1 MKYFGS
7 FRNEKFPSL
16 KRLTYR
22 ISSFSGIDARPDIV
36 PKNLS
41 IGSYGYN
48 IHLGRGKLTD
58 SYGVCIAA
66 GKNGESLP
74 TLQSE
79 GEKILRVH
87 RHFDKTD
94 GDKLLV
100 HSDVGRFYS
109 CSLSEPEESFKYYS
123 AIEDASEDLS
133 FINYYTDGTD
143 YTLIFSP
150 IGFYR
155 FSSAGLEDMGE
166 SIGVIGACMHFD
178 RIFGVLPDE
187 NAVAFSK
194 LLDPF
199 TFDPASGGG
208 KIYLMGGGGRLLKAV
223 SLGSAVYIFREYSI
237 YKLSALA
244 DPQDFSLK
252 EVLTLSYPVR
262 PRTIASDGAD
272 IYFVAGEEIY
282 RMNASSV
289 DKPFE
294 NVTPLIESAE
304 KAVGRYM
311 MDKYFLSC
319 KMRKFG
325 TETVGLEGTAGLIT
339 HNNALFAFGKDEL
352 DIVRGIGID
361 DFSTIPGADSE
372 GVLLAL
378 SGNYGIF
385 AGSLTDDGKFYG
397 VPSEKFWSSHS
408 LKPGDAEAVK
418 KIRSL
423 HIAST
428 YPLTVGAES
437 ETGKD
442 EFNVYGGY
450 AVGYAPLKT
459 PPGGE
464 IRLYLKTS
472 DKLCVSEAVVVFD
485 EFAKYVP

>member
-187 NAVAFSK
+187 PRPTKKPSAFRARRKSTS
-194 LLDPF
+194 PRS
-199 TFDPASGGG
+199 TVRHYG
-208 KIYLMGGGGRLLKAV
+208 I
-223 SLGSAVYIFREYSI
+223 SI
-237 YKLSALA
+237 Y
-244 DPQDFSLK
+244 F
-252 EVLTLSYPVR
+252 R
-262 PRTIASDGAD
+262 
-272 IYFVAGEEIY
+272 
-282 RMNASSV
+282 
-289 DKPFE
+289 
-294 NVTPLIESAE
+294 
-304 KAVGRYM
+304 
-311 MDKYFLSC
+311 
-319 KMRKFG
+319 
-325 TETVGLEGTAGLIT
+325 
-339 HNNALFAFGKDEL
+339 
-352 DIVRGIGID
+352 
-361 DFSTIPGADSE
+361 
-372 GVLLAL
+372 
-378 SGNYGIF
+378 
-385 AGSLTDDGKFYG
+385 
-397 VPSEKFWSSHS
+397 
-408 LKPGDAEAVK
+408 
-418 KIRSL
+418 
-423 HIAST
+423 
-428 YPLTVGAES
+428 
-437 ETGKD
+437 
-442 EFNVYGGY
+442 
-450 AVGYAPLKT
+450 
-459 PPGGE
+459 
-464 IRLYLKTS
+464 
-472 DKLCVSEAVVVFD
+472 
-485 EFAKYVP
+485 